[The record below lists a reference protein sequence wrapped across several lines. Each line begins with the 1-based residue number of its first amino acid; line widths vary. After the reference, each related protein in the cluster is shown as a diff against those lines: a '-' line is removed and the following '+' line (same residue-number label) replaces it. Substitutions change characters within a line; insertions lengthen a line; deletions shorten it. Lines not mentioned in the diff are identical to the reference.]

1 MEYQNQ
7 KNLIAIMHESK
18 NLQKLIFEEKQN
30 IKNDSNSSY
39 DIYLSLG
46 QTLQYIELLQQNILT
61 KNPTLFTEEKKIY
74 SEEKKSTI
82 TMTIKDSV
90 DDEKYSVSENIRET
104 KIPIPPIESQNQ
116 SIDSIDKVN
125 SVKEIPKNYP
135 KETHE
140 FESLDDCTDY
150 APFIYSDPIRFNM
163 GANKEDEFMMHKL
176 RKGYFILHGD
186 KLLPDLYTANLVL
199 NVIDGFIYVLPDA
212 EFDMYK
218 QPYPLLY
225 NGKYYKWN
233 KTHFDANRQM
243 YYF

>member
-7 KNLIAIMHESK
+7 ENLIAIMHESK
-18 NLQKLIFEEKQN
+18 TLQKLIFDKSQNIKKN
-30 IKNDSNSSY
+30 IKNDSNSSSY
-39 DIYLSLG
+39 DIYLSLD
-46 QTLQYIELLQQNILT
+46 QTLQSIELLQQNILT

-74 SEEKKSTI
+74 TEEKRSTI
-82 TMTIKDSV
+82 TMTIKDNV
-90 DDEKYSVSENIRET
+90 DEEKYSITET
-104 KIPIPPIESQNQ
+104 IQETRIPIPQTTEPIN
-116 SIDSIDKVN
+116 II
-125 SVKEIPKNYP
+125 KETPKNYP

-140 FESLDDCTDY
+140 FESLDDCTEY

-186 KLLPDLYTANLVL
+186 KLLPDLYTVNLVL

-212 EFDMYK
+212 GFDMYK

-233 KTHFDANRQM
+233 KTHFDANRQL
-243 YYF
+243 YYFIE